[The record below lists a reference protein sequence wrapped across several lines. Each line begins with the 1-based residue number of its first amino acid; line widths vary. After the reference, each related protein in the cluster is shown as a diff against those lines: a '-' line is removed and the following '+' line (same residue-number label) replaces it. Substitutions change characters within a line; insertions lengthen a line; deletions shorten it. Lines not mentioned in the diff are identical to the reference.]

1 MQNNDKKSKQLKRFK
16 YAQTEKIKQEN
27 QLAKTSQ
34 QNQIAELATYIY
46 NNICDDYNNIYKEH
60 SPHKYL
66 ANKSLFFDISKYNI
80 KVINS
85 VDADKKLNYRIQ
97 THKCYFVDGFW
108 LVIPI
113 YNKYKKDIRNL
124 QFIDN
129 VGNKTM
135 IKYGETVSVYFAINS
150 KNISNKYAIV
160 EGVADALVLS
170 QILDDF
176 NIIVVFSA
184 QQIKDVV
191 GSIVNTEINVEI
203 VIFADYDKDNKVGEI
218 YAIETIK
225 KYGGKYIIPPN
236 EIKDFCDFYTITYRQ
251 KHSKKQTINIMKN
264 YIKKLLDKM

>member
-1 MQNNDKKSKQLKRFK
+1 MQNKNKKSKQLKRFK

-27 QLAKTSQ
+27 QLVKTSQ

-129 VGNKTM
+129 VGNKR
-135 IKYGETVSVYFAINS
+135 
-150 KNISNKYAIV
+150 
-160 EGVADALVLS
+160 
-170 QILDDF
+170 
-176 NIIVVFSA
+176 
-184 QQIKDVV
+184 
-191 GSIVNTEINVEI
+191 
-203 VIFADYDKDNKVGEI
+203 EI

>member
-1 MQNNDKKSKQLKRFK
+1 MQNKDKKSKQLKRFK

-34 QNQIAELATYIY
+34 QNQIAELANYIY

-129 VGNKTM
+129 VGNKR
-135 IKYGETVSVYFAINS
+135 
-150 KNISNKYAIV
+150 
-160 EGVADALVLS
+160 
-170 QILDDF
+170 
-176 NIIVVFSA
+176 
-184 QQIKDVV
+184 
-191 GSIVNTEINVEI
+191 
-203 VIFADYDKDNKVGEI
+203 EI